1 MQQGIFQ
8 SGALALLSIAISAV
22 QAQPLTV
29 VGGPGNDYQA
39 SVQAPADAPEVRI
52 AVFERLDGSFSG
64 DLWLTRSPDAGAS
77 WSAPL
82 SVLASAANERHPS
95 LVEGAEGGWLL
106 FHLSNASGAFR
117 IHRATSVDGLSFS
130 SSAPITLGWPTGG
143 EINPQVSRL
152 QDGRLLLL
160 YHRLGGAAYASVS
173 SDEGLSWDTTRVQ
186 VSPASAALPRIAQ
199 RPQDGRLLLVYQT
212 NPGNGQ
218 LQLWARSSL
227 DPLAWMDTPQ
237 SLASTGNNHD
247 AWPLWSAAGEWQ
259 VFFARVEGGSFQIH
273 RSGSPD
279 GIAWSQPEA
288 LSARPGLGN
297 VQPMALSTALGTELY
312 WGAAQVSGDSNYD
325 IVRSVLDAA
334 IEDIFSDGFEPAQP

>member
-1 MQQGIFQ
+1 MQRGIFQ
-8 SGALALLSIAISAV
+8 SAALALLLPAAGAA

-29 VGGPGNDYQA
+29 VSGPGNDYQA
-39 SVQAPADAPEVRI
+39 SVQAPADAPEARV

-64 DLWLTRSPDAGAS
+64 DLWLTRSTDAGAS

-82 SVLASAANERHPS
+82 AVVASAANERHPS

-130 SSAPITLGWPTGG
+130 SSAPIALGWPTGG
-143 EINPQVSRL
+143 EINPQVRRL
-152 QDGRLLLL
+152 QDGRLLLV
-160 YHRLGGAAYASVS
+160 YHRLGGAAHASVS
-173 SDEGLSWDTTRVQ
+173 SDEGLSWDSTRVQ
-186 VSPASAALPRIAQ
+186 ISPASAALPRIAQ

-237 SLASTGNNHD
+237 SLAGTGNNHD

-273 RSGSPD
+273 RSRSPD
-279 GIAWSQPEA
+279 GIAWSPPEA

-297 VQPMALSTALGTELY
+297 VQPMALTTALGTELY

-334 IEDIFSDGFEPAQP
+334 IEDIFSDGFEPVPP